1 MPQVEA
7 PPADTARHFLPPATD
22 WGAVTSGPTL
32 PSPSWP
38 YWSRPQHRSE
48 PSPGSRQPCSPPLDS
63 VSGVVRRLLRSDT
76 AEAGSEDWAADCTDD
91 WALAVAAVDTPAPA
105 GAARAIGVNRLAIR
119 AMRATCAFMATS
131 DIDVHGMTGNFCNI
145 CHGSSQIVTGARP

>member
-7 PPADTARHFLPPATD
+7 PPADTARHFLPPATG

-63 VSGVVRRLLRSDT
+63 VSGVVRRLLGSDC
-76 AEAGSEDWAADCTDD
+76 AEARSEDWAEDG
-91 WALAVAAVDTPAPA
+91 ALAVVALDTPAPA
-105 GAARAIGVNRLAIR
+105 GAASAIGV
-119 AMRATCAFMATS
+119 
-131 DIDVHGMTGNFCNI
+131 
-145 CHGSSQIVTGARP
+145 